1 MKITTGFILCGGT
14 GRRVRGYI
22 NSKQKCMHRVFGIPV
37 ITHLLDQL
45 NINGF
50 RNIYFLCHYNH
61 REISDFFGKKFKN
74 LNLNYVIEKKKL
86 GTGGAI
92 INGFKRTKI
101 NHAYIFNGDTIYN
114 FNNKNYNFIKLKK
127 NTVFFKK
134 KDSLHKNSSGNIVF
148 TKNTTKFNEKI
159 GKSKFINTGI
169 YFFNKSILDL
179 KLNKKCS
186 LEKDILG
193 KNIFLQN
200 FNFKKIKINFYD
212 IGDKKRIRKIH
223 KIKNL
228 FGQKNKTKA
237 IFLDRDGTIIDDKV
251 KYLYKIKDVKFIYKT
266 LRLIKKNKNFYKI
279 FIVTN
284 QSGIGRKFYSLKDFY
299 NVTDFIIKKLSM
311 KKIYINGVHFC
322 PHLPSD
328 NCKCRKPRTKM
339 LNDIK
344 YSFNIDLRKSI
355 MYGNEDKDELFAK
368 FKLKKFY
375 RI

>member
-1 MKITTGFILCGGT
+1 MKITTGLILCGGA
-14 GRRVRGYI
+14 GKRVRSYI
-22 NSKQKCMHRVFGIPV
+22 NSKQKCMHRVFGMPV

-50 RNIYFLCHYNH
+50 KNIYFLCYYHH
-61 REISDFFGKKFKN
+61 REISDFFGKKYKN
-74 LNLNYVIEKKKL
+74 LTLNYIVEKKKL

-92 INGFKRTKI
+92 INCFKKTKI
-101 NHAYIFNGDTIYN
+101 NHAYIFNGDTIYD
-114 FNNKNYNFIKLKK
+114 FNNKNYNFIKLNK

-148 TKNTTKFNEKI
+148 SKNSTKFYEKT
-159 GKSKFINTGI
+159 GKSKYINTGI
-169 YFFNKSILDL
+169 YYFNKSILNFQ
-179 KLNKKCS
+179 LNKKCS
-186 LEKDILG
+186 LEKDILE
-193 KNIFLQN
+193 KNLFLKE
-200 FNFKKIKINFYD
+200 FDFKKIKINFYD
-212 IGDKKRIRKIH
+212 IGDEKRIKKIF

-228 FGQKNKTKA
+228 FGSETKSKA
-237 IFLDRDGTIIDDKV
+237 VFLDRDGTIIDDKV
-251 KYLYKIKDVKFIYKT
+251 KYLYRIKDVKFITKT
-266 LRLIKKNKNFYKI
+266 LRLVKKRNNFQKI

-284 QSGIGRKFYSLKDFY
+284 QSGIGRKFYSLKEFY
-299 NVTDFIIKKLSM
+299 NVTDFIVKKLRE
-311 KKIYINGVHFC
+311 KKIYINGIHFC

-339 LNDIK
+339 LSDIK

>member
-1 MKITTGFILCGGT
+1 MKIKTGLILCGGA
-14 GRRVRGYI
+14 GRRVRNYI

-37 ITHLLDQL
+37 ITYLLDQL
-45 NINGF
+45 NISGF
-50 RNIYFLCHYNH
+50 RNIYFLCYYNH
-61 REISDFFGKKFKN
+61 REISDYFGKKFKN
-74 LNLNYVIEKKKL
+74 LNLNYIIEKEKL

-92 INGFKRTKI
+92 INCFKRTKI
-101 NHAYIFNGDTIYN
+101 NHAYIFNGDTIYD

-134 KDSLHKNSSGNIVF
+134 KDTLHKNSSGNIIF
-148 TKNTTKFNEKI
+148 SKNSTKFLEKT

-169 YFFNKSILDL
+169 YFFNKSILDFKL
-179 KLNKKCS
+179 KKKCS

-193 KNIFLQN
+193 KKIFLKN

-212 IGDKKRIRKIH
+212 IGDKKRIIKIN

-228 FGQKNKTKA
+228 FGHKNKTKA
-237 IFLDRDGTIIDDKV
+237 IFLDRDGTIINDEV
-251 KYLYKIKDVKFIYKT
+251 KYLYKIKDIKFIPKT
-266 LRLIKKNKNFYKI
+266 LGLIKKNKNFDKI

-299 NVTDFIIKKLSM
+299 NITDFIVKKLSE
-311 KKIYINGVHFC
+311 KKIHINGVHFC
-322 PHLPSD
+322 PHLPGD
-328 NCKCRKPRTKM
+328 NCKCRKPETKM
-339 LNDIK
+339 LNDIE
-344 YSFNIDLRKSI
+344 YSFNIDLKKSI

-375 RI
+375 RV